1 MRITQGMTNR
11 MYLRNNNMT
20 KKNMTDAYQR
30 ILTQKKYTRT
40 SENTLASEKA
50 MNIRK
55 GLRDLDNWDDNI
67 NTATQFFK
75 TAEQSLK
82 QVSSDLYN
90 RVNTLMIQGSTTT
103 VGSAG
108 MAAVGVSLRQTA
120 EEMVDTLN
128 ADYNGRQMFGG
139 ASQDKVPFEIKTV
152 NAKWSYNGVDYSN
165 GTDDGSGTMTY
176 AAEKITYHDIDM
188 TTIKKGDPTVQVTD
202 SQGNPVTDANGDPVY
217 QDANLFYG
225 TQINDDGSIYENVLV
240 PGQDSVL
247 VDIGLGA
254 SFDAANNYELDPN
267 TAFDTALH
275 GFEILGYGTD
285 GEGFPT
291 NILQLTLDASKVAQQ
306 GDIEQV
312 DKLNNFIDRTESA
325 RTNIQDTITELGVNY
340 TSLDYYITKN
350 DASRNALFER
360 QNTVEGTDMLK
371 DITEYYAIE
380 AAYNAS
386 LQMGANILPKS
397 IWDFI

>member
-1 MRITQGMTNR
+1 
-11 MYLRNNNMT
+11 MT

-40 SENTLASEKA
+40 SQNPLASEKA

-75 TAEQSLK
+75 TAEKSLT

-90 RVNTLMIQGSTTT
+90 RANTLMIQGSTTT
-103 VGSAG
+103 VGSEG

-128 ADYNGRQMFGG
+128 IDYNGRQMFGG
-139 ASQDKVPFEIKTV
+139 ASQDKVPFEIKKV
-152 NAKWSYNGVDYSN
+152 NAQWSYNGVDYSN
-165 GTDDGSGTMTY
+165 AAEDENGVVTY
-176 AAEKITYHDIDM
+176 AAEKVTYLDIDM
-188 TTIKKGDPTVQVTD
+188 TTIRRGDPTVQVTD
-202 SQGNPVTDANGDPVY
+202 SAGNPVTDVNGDPVM
-217 QDANLFYG
+217 QDAKLFYG
-225 TQINDDGSIYENVLV
+225 TQINDDGTIYENVLV

-247 VDIGLGA
+247 IDIGLGA
-254 SFDAANNYELDPN
+254 SFDETNNYELDPN

-285 GEGFPT
+285 NEGFPT
-291 NILQLTLDASKVAQQ
+291 NILQLTLDASKVAMD
-306 GDIEQV
+306 GDINKV

-325 RTNIQDTITELGVNY
+325 RTNIQDTITELGVDY
-340 TSLDYYITKN
+340 TSLEYYITKN

>member
-1 MRITQGMTNR
+1 MT
-11 MYLRNNNMT
+11 
-20 KKNMTDAYQR
+20 
-30 ILTQKKYTRT
+30 
-40 SENTLASEKA
+40 
-50 MNIRK
+50 IRK

-67 NTATQFFK
+67 DTASQFYK
-75 TAEQSLK
+75 TAEKSLA
-82 QVSSDLYN
+82 QVSSELYN
-90 RVNTLMIQGSTTT
+90 RANTLMIQGSTTT

-139 ASQDKVPFEIKTV
+139 SSQDKTPFEIKKV
-152 NAKWSYNGVDYSN
+152 NAAWEYNGVNY
-165 GTDDGSGTMTY
+165 TDADGVTEKVTY
-176 AAEKITYHDIDM
+176 LDIDM

-202 SQGNPVTDANGDPVY
+202 SKGNPVTDAGGNPVM

-240 PGQDSVL
+240 PGQGSVL
-247 VDIGLGA
+247 IDIGLGA
-254 SFDAANNYELDPN
+254 SFAEAGAGNYELDPN

-275 GFEILGYGTD
+275 GFEILGLGVD
-285 GEGFPT
+285 SDGFPS
-291 NILQLTLDASKVAQQ
+291 NILQLTLDASKVAEQ

-312 DKLNNFIDRTESA
+312 GKLNNFIDKTETA
-325 RTNIQDTITELGVNY
+325 RTNIQDEITAIGVGY
-340 TSLDYYITKN
+340 SSLDYYKSKN
-350 DASRNALFER
+350 DSSRDALFER
-360 QNTVEGTDMLK
+360 QNTVEGTDILK

>member
-1 MRITQGMTNR
+1 
-11 MYLRNNNMT
+11 MT

-40 SENTLASEKA
+40 SQNPLASEKA

-75 TAEQSLK
+75 TAESSLT

-90 RVNTLMIQGSTTT
+90 RANTLMIQGATTT
-103 VGSAG
+103 VGSEG

-128 ADYNGRQMFGG
+128 ADYNGRQMFAG

-152 NAKWSYNGVDYSN
+152 NAQWSYNGVDYSD
-165 GTDDGSGTMTY
+165 GTDDGSGNVTY
-176 AAEKITYHDIDM
+176 AAEKVTYLDIDM
-188 TTIKKGDPTVQVTD
+188 TTIKRGDPTVQVTD
-202 SQGNPVTDANGDPVY
+202 SAGNPVVDANGDPVM
-217 QDANLFYG
+217 QDAKLFYG
-225 TQINDDGSIYENVLV
+225 TQINDDGSFYENVLV

-254 SFDAANNYELDPN
+254 SFDENNNYELDPN
-267 TAFDTALH
+267 TAFNTALN

-285 GEGFPT
+285 GEGFPS
-291 NILQLTLDASKVAQQ
+291 NILQLTLDASKVAME
-306 GDIEQV
+306 GDINKV
-312 DKLNNFIDRTESA
+312 DKLNNFIDKTEAA

-340 TSLDYYITKN
+340 TSLEYYITKN
-350 DASRNALFER
+350 DSSRNALFER

>member
-1 MRITQGMTNR
+1 

-40 SENTLASEKA
+40 SQNPLASEKA

-75 TAEQSLK
+75 TAESTLT

-90 RVNTLMIQGSTTT
+90 RANTLMIQGSTTT
-103 VGSAG
+103 VGSEG

-128 ADYNGRQMFGG
+128 IDYNGRQMFGG
-139 ASQDKVPFEIKTV
+139 ASQDKVPFEIKKV
-152 NAKWSYNGVDYSN
+152 NAEWSYNGVDYSD
-165 GTDDGSGTMTY
+165 GTDDGSGTVTY
-176 AAEKITYHDIDM
+176 AAEKVTYLDIDM
-188 TTIKKGDPTVQVTD
+188 TTIKRGDPTVQATD
-202 SQGNPVTDANGDPVY
+202 SAGNPLVDVNGDPVM
-217 QDANLFYG
+217 QDAKLFYG
-225 TQINDDGSIYENVLV
+225 TQINDDGTYYENVLV

-254 SFDAANNYELDPN
+254 SFDENNNYELDPN
-267 TAFDTALH
+267 TAFDTALK

-285 GEGFPT
+285 SDGFPT
-291 NILQLTLDASKVAQQ
+291 NILQLTLDAAKVAMD
-306 GDIEQV
+306 GDINKV